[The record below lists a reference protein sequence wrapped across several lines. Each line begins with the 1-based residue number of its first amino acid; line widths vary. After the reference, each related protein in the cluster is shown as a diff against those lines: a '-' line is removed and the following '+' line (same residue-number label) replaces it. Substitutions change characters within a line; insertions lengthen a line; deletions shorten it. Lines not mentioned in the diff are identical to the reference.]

1 MRSSKPWRY
10 KTAVGSVE
18 ISILG
23 QKYTIKGDAQE
34 EYIKELAAYVDE
46 KLQEIHAGNPNI
58 TPLKAAILA
67 SLNIADE
74 LHRLKEDH
82 DRAAQNIEEKTN
94 ALSGLF
100 D

>member
-1 MRSSKPWRY
+1 M
-10 KTAVGSVE
+10 GSIE

-23 QKYTIKGDAQE
+23 HTYSIKGDADE
-34 EYIKELAAYVDE
+34 EYIKKLAAYVDE
-46 KLQEIHAGNPNI
+46 KLHEIHAGNPNI
-58 TPLKAAILA
+58 TPLKASILA

-82 DRAAQNIEEKTN
+82 DRAAQTIEEKTN